1 MENKTL
7 LVLGASSDVGC
18 ELIRAAADRYGT
30 ILAHYFHMNEN
41 LSALQSDLGE
51 KLILLR
57 ADLSRRGETEA
68 MTAQVRERGCLPEHI
83 VHLAAPV
90 CRNERFAR
98 CDVDG
103 DFGYGIGTSV
113 MSAVSILQAFLPA
126 MAKKKYGRVVFML
139 TAYVEGKPPKYLS
152 PYITAKYALLGLM
165 KSLAAEYAE
174 KGITV
179 NGVSPEMME
188 TRFLREIPELV
199 VAQSAAASPLKRNL
213 TTADVVPAFLYLLSE
228 EAGCVTGQNLM
239 ITGGK

>member
-1 MENKTL
+1 MENRTL

-18 ELIRAAADRYGT
+18 ALIGAAADRYDT

-41 LSALQSDLGE
+41 LSALQADLGE
-51 KLILLR
+51 KLIPLQ
-57 ADLSRRGETEA
+57 ADLSKRQKVEEMAAQIRG
-68 MTAQVRERGCLPEHI
+68 RGCLPDHI

-90 CRNERFAR
+90 CRNEKFAR
-98 CDVDG
+98 CDMDD

-113 MSAVSILQAFLPA
+113 MSAICVLQAFLPA

-139 TAYVEGKPPKYLS
+139 TAYVDGKPPKYLS

-165 KSLAAEYAE
+165 KSLAAAYAE
-174 KGITV
+174 KGIAI

-199 VAQSAAASPLKRNL
+199 VAQNAAASPLKRNL
-213 TTADVVPAFLYLLSE
+213 TTADVIPAFLYLLSE
-228 EAGCVTGQNLM
+228 EAGCVTGQNLV